1 MKIGSRE
8 ERELS
13 NDMIL
18 NFIEQTVIISTI
30 ARVITL
36 VPVMLHKSMH
46 QFCFILQL

>member
-18 NFIEQTVIISTI
+18 NFIE
-30 ARVITL
+30 ITL
-36 VPVMLHKSMH
+36 MIVLGYFRKKLT
-46 QFCFILQL
+46 FNL